1 MGAGAGAGAR
11 VPAMTRTGVGRGVRM
26 ARTPRR
32 GTQPGWGRDCG
43 GGGGGAVR
51 VRVGK
56 LLISMYIYPG
66 IFKKRMLW
74 MCVCCGVG
82 GWGGRERVGKALS
95 LLFPERTSIL
105 NSYDQCF

>member
-1 MGAGAGAGAR
+1 MGAGAGAR
-11 VPAMTRTGVGRGVRM
+11 VPAKTRIGVGRGVRM
-26 ARTPRR
+26 ARTPPR
-32 GTQPGWGRDCG
+32 GTQPGWGRDC
-43 GGGGGAVR
+43 GGGGAVR

-66 IFKKRMLW
+66 ISKKRMLW
-74 MCVCCGVG
+74 MCVCLG
-82 GWGGRERVGKALS
+82 GGGVGKALS